1 MRWETCLYQF
11 RSKRVAPA
19 AGPAPA
25 LLSENVFTARRYRP
39 VHYSANI
46 PANLPVVKGVIVSFL
61 TARWELGAAARAD
74 HVYECRK
81 VVVPG
86 NVAPGSGRWPWS
98 VLYGHIIILFYIIRP
113 HYHKSVIK
121 LWRPSLPFLTERYIS
136 SAMFIQYRTIFG
148 QTVRYHRI

>member
-1 MRWETCLYQF
+1 MFIPVQIKASRAGRRASAGFIVGERYYG
-11 RSKRVAPA
+11 A
-19 AGPAPA
+19 A
-25 LLSENVFTARRYRP
+25 LSA
-39 VHYSANI
+39 SI

-98 VLYGHIIILFYIIRP
+98 VLYGHIIILYAL
-113 HYHKSVIK
+113 HYTTALS
-121 LWRPSLPFLTERYIS
+121 
-136 SAMFIQYRTIFG
+136 
-148 QTVRYHRI
+148 